1 MLLRLLALDHH
12 CTLWSTTLHCT
23 AVNRHLVVC
32 TLLLHG
38 AHPDKADKHG
48 GTAEMVA
55 WRMDGG
61 ATEVLSE
68 WVVDVDRELMERE
81 AANREKGGKERG
93 NVSSPGALDGLETSV
108 RKRLHVKQSIDSNPT
123 PTSTLVYTMSCSH
136 SAPTPHVYQTHTNP
150 LYPEI
155 DYCQ

>member
-1 MLLRLLALDHH
+1 M
-12 CTLWSTTLHCT
+12 
-23 AVNRHLVVC
+23 
-32 TLLLHG
+32 LLLHS

-61 ATEVLSE
+61 VAEMLSE

-93 NVSSPGALDGLETSV
+93 NVSLPGALDGLETSV
-108 RKRLHVKQSIDSNPT
+108 CKRSHVKHSID
-123 PTSTLVYTMSCSH
+123 H
-136 SAPTPHVYQTHTNP
+136 APR
-150 LYPEI
+150 
-155 DYCQ
+155 